1 MFKSQP
7 PSTAQ
12 KNTIKE
18 PELTPIYTGEEL
30 LATERRQ
37 QLLKILPSLSQ
48 LPPRE
53 YQSLYLKLV
62 EFFAEFV
69 QSLPETRHGYYPY
82 AGGLLDHGLE
92 RAVRAVALSRN
103 FMGSEE
109 GDTKEVLL
117 KQARLRYAIFSA
129 ALLYDL
135 GKLATKLTVMITGRH
150 NAPANLWCPYEGS
163 MLGLGT
169 HYQYVFEKEN
179 WDYLRVMITPLLAR
193 QLMKSAGKKIHKE
206 SFVTV
211 SDGFIWIAQDKEILE
226 TWFAF
231 FKEDSTQMNSVLSII
246 PLADA
251 QTIANYFDLDRPLQ
265 ELAQPTASFWDKYGA
280 AIQQFTDEMSR
291 AAEVDK
297 AIKRKVTNEKITNEK
312 TIRVTDEAVKT
323 TRNTED
329 NKMQDNITV
338 DENQVTYREKEL
350 PLEMRPLEDM
360 ASVVASRKAAT
371 VPATL
376 AAGLAFFRWLMNSVR
391 DHVLSVNTHNSMIH
405 RVNEGVLLTQ
415 ELFQQFVNTQTQ
427 YKNVDAIRKQLV
439 DLGFVLMNGANKS
452 SFQYSV
458 DRPGISENKEGMILR
473 NAYLI
478 FQELPPVNKTL
489 HLVGESLK
497 NFATSKIILQNLA
510 NELPGVNKTLLPG
523 SKRTGQSS

>member
-18 PELTPIYTGEEL
+18 HELTPIYTGEEL

-135 GKLATKLTVMITGRH
+135 GKLATKLTVMIT
-150 NAPANLWCPYEGS
+150 
-163 MLGLGT
+163 
-169 HYQYVFEKEN
+169 
-179 WDYLRVMITPLLAR
+179 PLLAR

-265 ELAQPTASFWDKYGA
+265 EFAQPTASFWDKYGA

-312 TIRVTDEAVKT
+312 TIRVTDETVKT
-323 TRNTED
+323 
-329 NKMQDNITV
+329 I
-338 DENQVTYREKEL
+338 
-350 PLEMRPLEDM
+350 
-360 ASVVASRKAAT
+360 
-371 VPATL
+371 
-376 AAGLAFFRWLMNSVR
+376 
-391 DHVLSVNTHNSMIH
+391 
-405 RVNEGVLLTQ
+405 
-415 ELFQQFVNTQTQ
+415 
-427 YKNVDAIRKQLV
+427 
-439 DLGFVLMNGANKS
+439 
-452 SFQYSV
+452 
-458 DRPGISENKEGMILR
+458 
-473 NAYLI
+473 
-478 FQELPPVNKTL
+478 
-489 HLVGESLK
+489 
-497 NFATSKIILQNLA
+497 
-510 NELPGVNKTLLPG
+510 
-523 SKRTGQSS
+523 